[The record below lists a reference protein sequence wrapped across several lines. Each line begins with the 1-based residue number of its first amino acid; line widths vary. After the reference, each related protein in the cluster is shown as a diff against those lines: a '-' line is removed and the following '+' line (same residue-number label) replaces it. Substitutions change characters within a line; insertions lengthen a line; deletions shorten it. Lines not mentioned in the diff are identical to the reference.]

1 MARIVR
7 KGPVFTIAN
16 NETESN
22 VVSGH
27 ELSGA
32 RGMGIGAPAELD
44 GTLTILVS
52 HDDGVTWHT
61 QQSGGS
67 DIEIAVGKSVSLSEI
82 TWTRMKI
89 KSSVAESPART
100 IPTTIVEER

>member
-32 RGMGIGAPAELD
+32 RAMGIGAPAELD

-52 HDDGVTWHT
+52 HDDGATYVT
-61 QQSGGS
+61 QQSAGE
-67 DIEIAVGKSVSLSEI
+67 DIELAAGKSISLTEV

-89 KSSVAESPART
+89 KSSVNESPART
-100 IPTTIVEER
+100 IPSTIVEER